1 MAEDSTVFIID
12 DDHGTRSVLRALV
25 TSMGYPVS
33 EFPSAEGFIESVPP
47 SSTGCLV
54 TDLRMPGMS
63 GIELQ
68 KQLTAVGFHMPVIV
82 ISGYAT
88 ATDAVAAMRNGAVT
102 LLEKPIEK
110 TQLASFIRQALR
122 IDSDSR
128 QARAARLEMQ
138 ARLASLSSAERDV
151 MEGLL
156 RGKPNKQIARELDV
170 SLRTVEGRRRTVFQK
185 TQTDSIAALMQLVI
199 EAREPHSSSSHVA

>member
-1 MAEDSTVFIID
+1 MADDSTVFIVD

-25 TSMGYPVS
+25 KSLGYPVS
-33 EFPSAEGFIESVPP
+33 EFPSAERFIESVPP

-68 KQLTAVGFHMPVIV
+68 KQIAVVGFHMPVIV

-88 ATDAVAAMRNGAVT
+88 ATDAVAAMQNGAVT

-110 TQLASFIRQALR
+110 SQLASYIRQALQ
-122 IDSDSR
+122 IDSDCR
-128 QARAARLEMQ
+128 QARAARLEM
-138 ARLASLSSAERDV
+138 RTRIASLSPTEREV
-151 MEGLL
+151 MDGLL
-156 RGKPNKQIARELDV
+156 LGKPNKQIARELDV
-170 SLRTVEGRRRTVFQK
+170 SLRTVEGRRRAVFQK
-185 TQTDSIAALMQLVI
+185 TQSDSIAALMELVI
-199 EAREPHSSSSHVA
+199 QSREPQSGSSRVA